1 LENIKVSVIIPVY
14 NAEDFLDD
22 CLTTIGNQTLKE
34 IEIICVNDGSK
45 DNSLDILRKYQKMD
59 SRIQVIDQPNSGAGA
74 ARNAGLAVAK
84 GEYLSFLDSDDFYE
98 EDMLEQAYAVAK
110 KNDADVCVFYAD
122 LYDNSIKKYRECT
135 WAFRRQYFKDQE
147 VFNPREY
154 PNSENIFRMF
164 NGWPWDKI
172 YKREFIEE
180 QGLLY
185 QNLRTTNDMYFVFMA
200 LAKAE
205 RIITLDKC
213 LIHQRVD
220 VKSSLSRTREKSWDC
235 FYLGLQ
241 AMHKELIASDL
252 YSTYEKAFL
261 NWTVNFSLWQ
271 LNSMKGSNAY
281 CNIYKLL
288 RDTAFEEFG
297 VTKAAEKDFYNKN
310 EYNQFC
316 DIMKYTIEEAL
327 INQIDDEKN
336 RADVLKNKNDE
347 LTKKI
352 KTLENKQKK
361 LTGELNT
368 QKKENETNIE
378 EIKKIKE
385 STSYKVGFGI
395 TAIPRKIKTKFIS
408 K

>member
-1 LENIKVSVIIPVY
+1 
-14 NAEDFLDD
+14 
-22 CLTTIGNQTLKE
+22 
-34 IEIICVNDGSK
+34 
-45 DNSLDILRKYQKMD
+45 
-59 SRIQVIDQPNSGAGA
+59 
-74 ARNAGLAVAK
+74 
-84 GEYLSFLDSDDFYE
+84 
-98 EDMLEQAYAVAK
+98 
-110 KNDADVCVFYAD
+110 
-122 LYDNSIKKYRECT
+122 
-135 WAFRRQYFKDQE
+135 
-147 VFNPREY
+147 
-154 PNSENIFRMF
+154 
-164 NGWPWDKI
+164 
-172 YKREFIEE
+172 
-180 QGLLY
+180 
-185 QNLRTTNDMYFVFMA
+185 
-200 LAKAE
+200 
-205 RIITLDKC
+205 
-213 LIHQRVD
+213 
-220 VKSSLSRTREKSWDC
+220 
-235 FYLGLQ
+235 
-241 AMHKELIASDL
+241 MHKELIASDL